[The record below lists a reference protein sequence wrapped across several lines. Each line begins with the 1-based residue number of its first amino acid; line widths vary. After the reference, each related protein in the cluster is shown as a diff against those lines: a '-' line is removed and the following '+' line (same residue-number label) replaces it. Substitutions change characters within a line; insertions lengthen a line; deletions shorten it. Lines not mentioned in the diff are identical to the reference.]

1 MEMNNKFFPKLA
13 ADNIKKNSKT
23 YIPYIVTCIVTVSV
37 FYIIKSLSLNPGLTE
52 MIGAQTLSEIM
63 FLGSIIDAIFSL
75 IFLFYTNSF
84 LIKRRKKEFA
94 VFNILGMEKK
104 HISITLA
111 WENLYVTLISL
122 FGGVVLGIALDKVM
136 FLVITKMLKSY
147 ISLGFFISKSAILNT
162 VILFAAIFILIYL
175 NTVRQLRITN
185 PIDLLKE
192 GNVGEKEPKSKL
204 LIAILG
210 AICLVI
216 GYSLALTTKNPL
228 ASIFVFF
235 VAVLLVI
242 AGTYMLFTSGSIV
255 LLKSLRKNKNYYYK
269 TKHFTSISGM
279 IYRMKQNA
287 VGLANICI
295 LSTMVLVMI
304 SSTSSLMIGMEE
316 INRNRYPN
324 DISIYVDETSIDK
337 NQEQIDL
344 VKDFQK
350 KNNIEIAKEQTYK
363 YLAFSGYKNGDSID
377 AGFSPLSEV
386 LFFVPLSD
394 YNEAMGTNKTL
405 NENEVLLY
413 SNRSKFKG
421 DTLKVLDKEYKI
433 KEKLNSFLNNGIA
446 ESNVAS
452 TKFIVVPDMNEFN
465 DVYHKQKETL
475 KEFSKEIRTYYGF
488 DVKVGEDEKKE
499 IYNNIENVLK
509 DNYFNGTIETNAQ
522 ARESFMGLYGGFFF
536 IGLFLGS
543 LFIMATV
550 LIIYYKQISEGY
562 EDKERFEIMQKVGMS
577 HQEVKSSIRSQ
588 VLTVFFLPLV
598 VAGIHISVAFPII
611 KSLLAI
617 LGLYNVGLYA
627 ICTIVSFVIFAIMYV
642 IVYLLTSKVYYKIVS
657 R

>member
-1 MEMNNKFFPKLA
+1 MNNKFFPKLA

>member
-1 MEMNNKFFPKLA
+1 MNNKFFPKLA

-147 ISLGFFISKSAILNT
+147 ISLGFFISKTAILYT
-162 VILFAAIFILIYL
+162 IILFVAIFILIYL

-210 AICLVI
+210 AICLII
-216 GYSLALTTKNPL
+216 GYSLALTTKNPT
-228 ASIFVFF
+228 ASVFVFF
-235 VAVLLVI
+235 VAVLFVI

-255 LLKSLRKNKNYYYK
+255 LLKSLRKNKDYYYK

-536 IGLFLGS
+536 IGLFLGA

>member
-147 ISLGFFISKSAILNT
+147 ISLGFFISKTAILYT
-162 VILFAAIFILIYL
+162 IILFVAIFILIYL

-210 AICLVI
+210 AICLII

-228 ASIFVFF
+228 ASVFVFF
-235 VAVLLVI
+235 VAVLFVI
-242 AGTYMLFTSGSIV
+242 AGTYMLFTAGSIV
-255 LLKSLRKNKNYYYK
+255 LLKSLRKNKDYYYK

-433 KEKLNSFLNNGIA
+433 KEKLNSFLNNGIT

-509 DNYFNGTIETNAQ
+509 ENYFNGTIETNAQ

-536 IGLFLGS
+536 IGLFLGA

-627 ICTIVSFVIFAIMYV
+627 ICTILSFVIFAIMYV

>member
-1 MEMNNKFFPKLA
+1 MNNKFFPKLA

-147 ISLGFFISKSAILNT
+147 VSLGFFISKTAILST
-162 VILFAAIFILIYL
+162 VIIFIAIFILIYI
-175 NTVRQLRITN
+175 NTIRQIHISN
-185 PIDLLKE
+185 PVDLLKE

-210 AICLVI
+210 AICLII

-235 VAVLLVI
+235 VAVLFVI
-242 AGTYMLFTSGSIV
+242 AGTYMQFTSGSIV
-255 LLKSLRKNKNYYYK
+255 LLKSLRKNKDYYYK

-344 VKDFQK
+344 VKNFQK

-509 DNYFNGTIETNAQ
+509 ENYFNGTIETNAQ

-536 IGLFLGS
+536 IGLFLGA

>member
-1 MEMNNKFFPKLA
+1 MNNKFFPKLA

-147 ISLGFFISKSAILNT
+147 ISLGFFISKTAILST
-162 VILFAAIFILIYL
+162 VIIFIAIFILIYI
-175 NTVRQLRITN
+175 NTIRQIHISN
-185 PIDLLKE
+185 PVDLLKE

-210 AICLVI
+210 AICLII
-216 GYSLALTTKNPL
+216 GYSLALTTKNPT
-228 ASIFVFF
+228 ASVFVFF
-235 VAVLLVI
+235 VAVLFVI
-242 AGTYMLFTSGSIV
+242 AGTYMLFTAGSIV
-255 LLKSLRKNKNYYYK
+255 LLKSLRKNKDYYYK

-536 IGLFLGS
+536 IGLFLGA

>member
-1 MEMNNKFFPKLA
+1 MNNKFFPKLA

-147 ISLGFFISKSAILNT
+147 ISLGFFISKTAILST
-162 VILFAAIFILIYL
+162 VIIFIAIFILIYI
-175 NTVRQLRITN
+175 NTIRQIHISN
-185 PIDLLKE
+185 PVDLLKE

-210 AICLVI
+210 AICLII
-216 GYSLALTTKNPL
+216 GYSLALTTKNPT
-228 ASIFVFF
+228 ASVFVFF
-235 VAVLLVI
+235 VAVLFVI

-255 LLKSLRKNKNYYYK
+255 LLKSLRKNKDYYYK

-509 DNYFNGTIETNAQ
+509 ENYFNGTIETNAQ

-536 IGLFLGS
+536 IGLFLGA

>member
-1 MEMNNKFFPKLA
+1 MNNKFFPKLA

-147 ISLGFFISKSAILNT
+147 ISLGFFISKTAILST
-162 VILFAAIFILIYL
+162 VIIFIAIFILIYI
-175 NTVRQLRITN
+175 NTIRQIHISN
-185 PIDLLKE
+185 PVDLLKE

-210 AICLVI
+210 AICLII
-216 GYSLALTTKNPL
+216 GYSLALTTKNPT
-228 ASIFVFF
+228 ASVFVFF
-235 VAVLLVI
+235 VAVLFVI

-255 LLKSLRKNKNYYYK
+255 LLKSLRKNKDYYYK

-295 LSTMVLVMI
+295 LSTMVLIMI

-488 DVKVGEDEKKE
+488 DVKVGEDEKQE

-536 IGLFLGS
+536 IGLFLGA